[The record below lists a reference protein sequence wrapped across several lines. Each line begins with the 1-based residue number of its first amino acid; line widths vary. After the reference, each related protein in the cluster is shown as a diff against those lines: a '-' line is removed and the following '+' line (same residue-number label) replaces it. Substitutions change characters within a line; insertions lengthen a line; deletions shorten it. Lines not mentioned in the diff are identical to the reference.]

1 MSESCLVFQQI
12 EKKRLPPY
20 SMSVSELSKEG
31 GISTATLY
39 HHSKLDYV
47 TPSERQ
53 NGKDEEILKREQRYC
68 LPQNC

>member
-20 SMSVSELSKEG
+20 SMSVSELSKKG
-31 GISTATLY
+31 GMTLY

-47 TPSERQ
+47 TLSERQ